1 MRRAA
6 DGAAAKSQPGGRPP
20 VVGPLCKGAS
30 VSPERWMSSERCGT
44 DEPAPTH
51 WQQLLSLAVAA
62 AGSVLERR
70 AEVCECV
77 CVNCIGPP
85 TETQHPLGSN
95 SAVARL
101 GRKFDL
107 MYSKRAFVH
116 WYVGEGMEDAPP
128 CSAPNV
134 ASNVGRLHG
143 DCMMEAWLWT
153 AGARQHSLVLLV

>member
-85 TETQHPLGSN
+85 TETQLSLGSN

-116 WYVGEGMEDAPP
+116 WYVGEGMEEGEFSEAREDLA
-128 CSAPNV
+128 ALEKDFEE
-134 ASNVGRLHG
+134 VGA
-143 DCMMEAWLWT
+143 E
-153 AGARQHSLVLLV
+153 SLEDGGEDEEGEEY